1 METLKCEVNGCE
13 ALEFKSGSPI
23 VAWNLLDLQV
33 RGNHPQI
40 GQNRAAAVGNGQQNT
55 PKLKIARPTINEKED
70 ESRWEM
76 FALEWENYKTYN
88 GLNTRDQIV
97 LELKQCCDG
106 RLRQMAALNTESE
119 EDLLKRMKKVAVHT
133 KSANAHRSEF
143 SQMRQEQGELFMN
156 WAVRL
161 RDKAALCQFI
171 HTSQF
176 YQPVFSRIFG
186 GLSLHRLVVA
196 TPCAWEMDF

>member
-23 VAWNLLDLQV
+23 VAWNLLDLHV

-40 GQNRAAAVGNGQQNT
+40 GQNRAAAVGNGQQNM
-55 PKLKIARPTINEKED
+55 PKRKIARPTINKKED

-97 LELKQCCDG
+97 LELELKQCCDG
-106 RLRQMAALNTESE
+106 RLRQMAALDTESE

-133 KSANAHRSEF
+133 KSANAHRSKL
-143 SQMRQEQGELFMN
+143 SQMRQE
-156 WAVRL
+156 
-161 RDKAALCQFI
+161 
-171 HTSQF
+171 
-176 YQPVFSRIFG
+176 
-186 GLSLHRLVVA
+186 
-196 TPCAWEMDF
+196 